1 MSVGD
6 SSGSQDRPSEPSEE
20 MEEDVPEFE
29 VDEEEAHSSGVLK
42 TPILLS
48 QNEIDEHN
56 LTHLP
61 FRAWCPFCI
70 RGRGL
75 SSGHFARKETEDQQ
89 IPTISVDYCFLGD
102 ESTRDTDLPVLVV
115 RDRRTKSVW
124 AHPVPSKGVDNP
136 FGAKQLLKDVE
147 STGYKRVILKGD
159 QEASV
164 QALLQQV
171 KNGFKGEYIIEEAP
185 VEAHGKSNGEAE
197 RAVQMVQG
205 MARTLKEYVEY
216 YSEVELKADHPAL
229 PWMVEHAATVLTLF
243 HKGAPKDGMT
253 TYQRLK
259 GKSWK
264 IPLPAWGELVEFRLR
279 SPAKLGAR
287 WQPGIFV
294 GVNRN
299 TTEKAVATPEGIYW
313 VVSIRRKPELARW
326 DGALLEKVKGIPW
339 NLKGHEVERLDRPL
353 TLKAEVSEADDR
365 EPEPFRLEP
374 ATRNL
379 YITQKNLDKY
389 GYTAGCPACASAQS
403 GKRRP
408 GTAHSAECRIRL
420 EKAVS
425 EDPVEKERY
434 DRALMKAAE
443 TEREAAEKRAKTRT
457 EKGSIIE
464 EAKGPE
470 TKVDPKEK
478 SVTGHRPLRIGP
490 AVSLPAGAV
499 SAPAAEQ
506 SMESPKRSVD
516 PSQVEEE
523 RSPVRRR
530 LGEESPPK

>member
-1 MSVGD
+1 MKVSPGHFGPPARGHFGQSGGQGRFDRVQPPDVAPMSVGN
-6 SSGSQDRPSEPSEE
+6 SSGSQSRPEEQPQE
-20 MEEDVPEFE
+20 MEDEVPELE
-29 VDEEEAHSSGVLK
+29 VDEEESHSAGIQR
-42 TPILLS
+42 TPILPTQS
-48 QNEIDEHN
+48 EIDEHN
-56 LTHLP
+56 VTHFP

-75 SSGHFARKETEDQQ
+75 SSGHFSRRSEAEEQQ
-89 IPTISVDYCFLGD
+89 VPTISVDYMFLGD

-115 RDRRTKSVW
+115 RDRRTKAVW
-124 AHPVPSKGVDNP
+124 AHPVPAKGVENP
-136 FGAKQLLKDVE
+136 FAARQLLKDVE

-159 QEASV
+159 QEPSV

-171 KNGFKGEYIIEEAP
+171 KNGFKGECVLEEAP

-197 RAVQMVQG
+197 RAVQIVQG
-205 MARTLKEYVEY
+205 MGRTLKEYVEY
-216 YSEVELKADHPAL
+216 YSEMELKADHPAL
-229 PWMVEHAATVLTLF
+229 PWLVEHAATVLTLF

-253 TYQRLK
+253 AYQRLK
-259 GKSWK
+259 GKPWK

-279 SPAKLGAR
+279 SWAKLSAR

-299 TTEKAVATPEGIYW
+299 TTEKAVATPEGIHW

-326 DGALLEKVKGIPW
+326 DGALLAKVKGVPW
-339 NLKGHEVERLDRPL
+339 NLRGQEVERLERPL
-353 TLKAEVSEADDR
+353 TLKPEVPEAVVR

-379 YITQKNLDKY
+379 YITQKNLEKY

-408 GTAHSAECRIRL
+408 GTAHTAECRARL

-425 EDPVEKERY
+425 DDPVEKERY

-443 TEREAAEKRAKTRT
+443 TELEIAEKRAKLESAKEPLEEGAGESASGKVEER
-457 EKGSIIE
+457 KGN
-464 EAKGPE
+464 
-470 TKVDPKEK
+470 D
-478 SVTGHRPLRIGP
+478 
-490 AVSLPAGAV
+490 V
-499 SAPAAEQ
+499 SAVA
-506 SMESPKRSVD
+506 D
-516 PSQVEEE
+516 
-523 RSPVRRR
+523 
-530 LGEESPPK
+530 